1 MLELVIGGVVV
12 GGLLL
17 VGALV
22 VWYGFFFQTEQQTVR
37 FVKRFG
43 DLKKIARAG
52 LGRKMIF
59 IDSVSEPFS
68 LQVAQE
74 DISETVL
81 DKNDVPVHITCS
93 VLFKPGTTD
102 EQLKNAYFTLS
113 NPRQQIKSHV
123 ANALRAKCRTMDFSE
138 ILAKRDDIKTYVRA
152 ELQHTM
158 DTYGWQID
166 DALVPSALPDKSVLD
181 AMNAKVASVQ
191 RKETATNEAEA
202 EYTKKVR
209 AAEADAKE
217 MELHGKGVAA
227 QRIELAKGAK
237 QSVETLKEAG
247 IDAHEASRMVTMIQW
262 MDMQRDLA
270 KGGNTKVVFT
280 NTHPAGINDV
290 EQAFTNAMM
299 TAGEATKTATT
310 TGKQAAA
317 TA

>member
-1 MLELVIGGVVV
+1 MLELLILAGVLVIG
-12 GGLLL
+12 LPI
-17 VGALV
+17 VGAI

-37 FVKRFG
+37 FVLRFG
-43 DLKKIARAG
+43 DLRKIARAG
-52 LGRKMIF
+52 LGKKAIL
-59 IDSVSEPFS
+59 IDQVSDPFS

-74 DISETVL
+74 DITETVL

-93 VLFKPGTTD
+93 VLFKPGTSD

-138 ILAKRDDIKTYVRA
+138 ILAKRDDIKTYVRS

-158 DTYGWQID
+158 DTYGWLIE

-191 RKETATNEAEA
+191 QKETATNQAEA

-209 AAEADAKE
+209 AAQADAEE
-217 MELHGKGVAA
+217 MKLHGQGVAA
-227 QRIELAKGAK
+227 QRIALAEGAK
-237 QSVETLKEAG
+237 KSVDTLKEAG

-280 NTHPAGINDV
+280 NTHPGGISDI

-299 TAGEATKTATT
+299 TSGEATKTS
-310 TGKQAAA
+310 TGKAAA
-317 TA
+317 